1 MENISQLLYW
11 VIQEESIK
19 TCANINQV
27 ILSKI
32 ELN

>member
-1 MENISQLLYW
+1 MVNISKLLYK

-19 TCANINQV
+19 TCGYTNQV
-27 ILSKI
+27 ILSKS